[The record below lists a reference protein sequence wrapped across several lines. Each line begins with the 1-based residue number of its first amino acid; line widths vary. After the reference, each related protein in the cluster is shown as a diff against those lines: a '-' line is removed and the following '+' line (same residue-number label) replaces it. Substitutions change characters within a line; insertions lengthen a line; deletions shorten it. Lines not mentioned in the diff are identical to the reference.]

1 LKKVIFIGPK
11 RDIVFLQNNIILNE
25 GIVVRATAGIALMDI
40 MQRQI
45 RSNSAIY
52 LA

>member
-1 LKKVIFIGPK
+1 LKKVIFIGLK
-11 RDIVFLQNNIILNE
+11 RDIVFLQNNIILNV
-25 GIVVRATAGIALMDI
+25 GIAARAAAGIALMDI

-45 RSNSAIY
+45 SNDLIHY